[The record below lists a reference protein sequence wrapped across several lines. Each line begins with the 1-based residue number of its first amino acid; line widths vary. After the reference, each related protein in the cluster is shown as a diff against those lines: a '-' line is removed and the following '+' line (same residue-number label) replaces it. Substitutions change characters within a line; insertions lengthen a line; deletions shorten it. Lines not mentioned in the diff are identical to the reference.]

1 MHDSG
6 AQEALVRGRGNDGLH
21 AMLKGSNLKTQ
32 YSVGCKEIQQHML
45 KGILM
50 YNNVRLQL
58 LLTFQYNGPQM
69 MGKGWPIYNSHN
81 ERDLLASHPAES
93 SASWNNLLNSDEN
106 PYPHLIKWYNNI
118 DVRIFFKKPT
128 TTTYEVSIKHV

>member
-21 AMLKGSNLKTQ
+21 AMLKGSHLKTQ
-32 YSVGCKEIQQHML
+32 YSTGCKEIQQHML
-45 KGILM
+45 EGILM

-69 MGKGWPIYNSHN
+69 MGKGWPI
-81 ERDLLASHPAES
+81 
-93 SASWNNLLNSDEN
+93 
-106 PYPHLIKWYNNI
+106 
-118 DVRIFFKKPT
+118 
-128 TTTYEVSIKHV
+128 